1 MAEINGLAT
10 ARGSLRMGL
19 GMLLSGSLL
28 SCQLGHDTETPR
40 GNPSSESSTVAR
52 QEAAAPTL
60 PPESAPPLVRD
71 DIKVGEL
78 LVDDFSRCDA
88 SLENRLEGFWYPF
101 TDQNQPGEK
110 ACNHGSLSSELRV
123 ALGGSPPSPCHLEWR
138 ATLKSQHWFA
148 FAGMGVS
155 LGETSLQR
163 YSKLY
168 MITRGDG
175 MTYRV
180 KFPMQEQQVR
190 ARQGACG
197 NDDWNAFGANFI
209 CGNGT
214 SRWVAVR
221 VELSQLQRDP
231 GWRTRGLAPQPPLNL
246 SDVKALEFQT
256 VGSSGQSFQCDV
268 GLVKFMP

>member
-1 MAEINGLAT
+1 MAGFQAQWT
-10 ARGSLRMGL
+10 SRGSIQSILSLFL
-19 GMLLSGSLL
+19 GVSLL
-28 SCQLGHDTETPR
+28 GCQLGHENDPPRGIPSTETTTQAQS
-40 GNPSSESSTVAR
+40 N
-52 QEAAAPTL
+52 APPPTM

-71 DIKVGEL
+71 DIKPGEL

-88 SLENRLEGFWYPF
+88 ALENRLGGYWYPF

-110 ACNHGSLSSELRV
+110 ACNHGSSSSDIRV

-138 ATLKSQHWFA
+138 ATLKSDHRFA

-155 LGETSLQR
+155 LGEVTLQR
-163 YSKLY
+163 YGKLY

-175 MTYRV
+175 QTYRV

-214 SRWVAVR
+214 SRWSVVR

-231 GWRTRGLAPQPPLNL
+231 AWRSRGTGAQTPLNL
-246 SDVKALEFQT
+246 ADVKAIEFQT
-256 VGSSGQSFQCDV
+256 VGSSGQSFQCDI